1 MSLKETT
8 REWWAVEL
16 QMQNGCIVRIHMMNS
31 PVGDIIEI
39 LTRGE
44 TKILIALL
52 RQNCCIVASTG
63 TFFEGAVGGA
73 LPLTDFHN

>member
-1 MSLKETT
+1 
-8 REWWAVEL
+8 
-16 QMQNGCIVRIHMMNS
+16 MMNS

-39 LTRGE
+39 LTRDE

-63 TFFEGAVGGA
+63 TFFGGAVGGA